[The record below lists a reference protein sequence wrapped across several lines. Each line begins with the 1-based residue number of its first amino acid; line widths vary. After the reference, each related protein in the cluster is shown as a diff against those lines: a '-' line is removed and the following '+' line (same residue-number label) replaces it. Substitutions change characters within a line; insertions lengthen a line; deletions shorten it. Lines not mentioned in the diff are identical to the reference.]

1 MAAQAKGSN
10 PWLIDHDELPG
21 WAADNQFIVTGHR
34 RPGGW
39 TANKRTKHSGEQ
51 DMTPY
56 EHSTFTRCWRSMWAY
71 WHNESI
77 NIHTHFW
84 GAVLSVSLLILHL
97 QHLLLPSLSSNWP
110 HFLRYLAHAPI
121 FYPHALYFDAAKD
134 LNAGGGG
141 GGSSEWLSLAHVPTE
156 NSHPPDARD
165 IAGFASFF
173 LGAVICLGFSATF
186 HCCSCH
192 SKRIAASFNKL
203 DYIGIVFMIV
213 GSFLPALHYGFYCHP
228 QLQMHYTTMIVG
240 LGGLAMYAVIN
251 PIYATPAYRP
261 MRTAVFISLGLSA
274 VFPVVHACAMYGY
287 GTVSRIMGLSYVIA
301 SGAMYIVGA
310 CMYAARVPE
319 RFAPGRFDL
328 LGASHQLF
336 HVFILFA
343 AFAHYIALRRSYA
356 FWHSVEH
363 VASAVVGGDG
373 AGWGRESV
381 CLLLEAHRQG

>member
-1 MAAQAKGSN
+1 
-10 PWLIDHDELPG
+10 
-21 WAADNQFIVTGHR
+21 
-34 RPGGW
+34 
-39 TANKRTKHSGEQ
+39 
-51 DMTPY
+51 
-56 EHSTFTRCWRSMWAY
+56 
-71 WHNESI
+71 
-77 NIHTHFW
+77 
-84 GAVLSVSLLILHL
+84 
-97 QHLLLPSLSSNWP
+97 
-110 HFLRYLAHAPI
+110 
-121 FYPHALYFDAAKD
+121 
-134 LNAGGGG
+134 
-141 GGSSEWLSLAHVPTE
+141 
-156 NSHPPDARD
+156 
-165 IAGFASFF
+165 
-173 LGAVICLGFSATF
+173 
-186 HCCSCH
+186 
-192 SKRIAASFNKL
+192 
-203 DYIGIVFMIV
+203 
-213 GSFLPALHYGFYCHP
+213 
-228 QLQMHYTTMIVG
+228 
-240 LGGLAMYAVIN
+240 MYAVIN